1 VVALIEILSPII
13 VLALFGILTPIVG
26 FICERGR
33 VRNLVG
39 AWALFGFIIAFMA
52 CFRLMSLLNSKPVI
66 IFSLY
71 PIAGEYVAGF
81 MVLDWLSFAFSI
93 GFIFLGLISTLHSID
108 YMSHDTGLPSYY
120 SLLLLMVCG
129 MVGVTLAGDFL
140 TLYVF
145 WELMSLSSYC
155 LVGFRKH
162 LWEPVEAGFKYLLM
176 SAAGSALILFSMSLI
191 YGLTGSLSFA
201 RIAASLTGASPSI
214 LLYVI
219 FILLLVGFGVKAAIV
234 PFHSWLPDA
243 HPAAPSPVSAMLS
256 GVVIKT
262 GVYAIIRASYTL
274 ITISTVDFRPIL
286 ALLSVLTMT
295 VGNLLALV
303 QKDIK
308 RLLAYSSIAQIGY
321 LILALS
327 LGTEF
332 GLLAGIVHF
341 FNHALMKGLAFL
353 CAGSIIHVLGTRN
366 MDEFIGVGRRMPV
379 TGISFAIA
387 LLSLA
392 GMPFLNGFISKYL
405 IFAAAIDAKAYLL
418 TLIGLLNS
426 AVGVVYYVRVIQVL
440 FRKPIEAVMRAHE
453 SPPLITSSLVILS
466 LLCIVFGI
474 WPQPLS
480 YVAEL
485 AAHFT
490 FQRLV
495 YITSILKF

>member
-1 VVALIEILSPII
+1 MEILYPMLILAFFGITTPII
-13 VLALFGILTPIVG
+13 GW
-26 FICERGR
+26 ICEKHGL
-33 VRNLVG
+33 RNLVSG
-39 AWALFGFIIAFMA
+39 WALFGFLTSLMA
-52 CFRLMSLLNSKPVI
+52 CLKLIGLLYEKPI
-66 IFSLY
+66 IKYGIY
-71 PIAGEYVAGF
+71 PAIDGF
-81 MVLDWLSFAFSI
+81 KIGFTVLDWLSFTFSL
-93 GFIFLGLISTLHSID
+93 GFILLGLISTLHSID
-108 YMSHDTGLPSYY
+108 YMSHDTGLPAYY

-129 MVGVTLAGDFL
+129 MVGVIMAGDFL

-145 WELMSLSSYC
+145 WELMSISSYC

-176 SAAGSALILFSMSLI
+176 SAVGSAFILFSMSYL

-201 RIAASLTGASPSI
+201 QITLSLMNAKSSP
-214 LLYVI
+214 LLYLL

-243 HPAAPSPVSAMLS
+243 HPAAPSPISAMLS

-262 GVYAIIRASYTL
+262 GVYAIIRTSYL
-274 ITISTVDFRPIL
+274 IFDISIVDYKLML
-286 ALLSVLTMT
+286 AFLSVLTMS
-295 VGNLLALV
+295 VGNILALV

-321 LILALS
+321 LLLALS

-332 GLLAGIVHF
+332 GLMAGIVHF

-353 CAGSIIHVLGTRN
+353 CAGSIIHELNTRN
-366 MDEFIGVGRRMPV
+366 LDEIVGVGRRMPI
-379 TGISFAIA
+379 TGVSLSIA

-405 IFAAAIDAKAYLL
+405 IFAAAIDAQAYLL
-418 TLIGLLNS
+418 TVIGLLNS
-426 AVGVVYYVRVIQVL
+426 AIGVVYYVRVIQIL
-440 FRKPIEAVMRAHE
+440 FRKPSESVMKASE
-453 SPPLITSSLVILS
+453 SSPFILSSLIILS
-466 LLCIVFGI
+466 VFCIVLGL

-480 YVAEL
+480 SIAEM

-490 FQRLV
+490 IQKLL
-495 YITSILKF
+495 YIRSIIPL

>member
-1 VVALIEILSPII
+1 
-13 VLALFGILTPIVG
+13 
-26 FICERGR
+26 
-33 VRNLVG
+33 
-39 AWALFGFIIAFMA
+39 
-52 CFRLMSLLNSKPVI
+52 
-66 IFSLY
+66 
-71 PIAGEYVAGF
+71 
-81 MVLDWLSFAFSI
+81 
-93 GFIFLGLISTLHSID
+93 
-108 YMSHDTGLPSYY
+108 
-120 SLLLLMVCG
+120 
-129 MVGVTLAGDFL
+129 
-140 TLYVF
+140 
-145 WELMSLSSYC
+145 
-155 LVGFRKH
+155 
-162 LWEPVEAGFKYLLM
+162 
-176 SAAGSALILFSMSLI
+176 
-191 YGLTGSLSFA
+191 
-201 RIAASLTGASPSI
+201 
-214 LLYVI
+214 
-219 FILLLVGFGVKAAIV
+219 
-234 PFHSWLPDA
+234 
-243 HPAAPSPVSAMLS
+243 MLS

-379 TGISFAIA
+379 TGVSFAIA

-466 LLCIVFGI
+466 LLCIVFGV